1 MDTNPAQYHPLL
13 FWHQDKDKAFI
24 TVKLTDVE
32 GPRMQIG
39 NASVAFK
46 ARGMGANGLQ
56 EYSFQLDLYQP
67 VDDEESDFRVTDT
80 SVNIVLVKRNSA
92 VWPRLTESKDRLP
105 WLRTDFDRLSEDVL
119 KAMFAGDGDD
129 AWESDADAD
138 DSSPKTSVNF
148 VRPSAE
154 ELRKRNMQRVEE
166 IAREQYNEFLN
177 RELTCYQTKT
187 RGKWARETRK
197 QKHTSINTLHSNV
210 VFLAVIKNPLVFYLL
225 IFNIFQWAG
234 YLYVFGVLVTTWW
247 SEGEGMW
254 FTFAVSKRLNVF
266 FLSSGDSRVQTNAT
280 FLERAMKSR
289 AFDLV
294 ADRLIVVQVAAF
306 LEIAHV
312 LLGWVKGGILPKI
325 MQEFEALILTNLF
338 AFTRPWQMRAQD
350 SVPQWIESPPIS
362 LHQILIS
369 HSGISSS
376 CKASL
381 RVQEWYQLR
390 VLRRLKTYHLCV
402 DSKFRLGFEKK
413 GIGSLV
419 VVVTTCAMS
428 LAAVLCLYRYPYY
441 ALRLFDEEIGLISYL
456 RYTLWIPLYP
466 LGFMCE
472 GKLIILSMPLL
483 EMSRKFCLDMPNW
496 ANVSFDFPIFL
507 HVYVL
512 LMLPGEFTCYQW
524 IQGTG
529 DLKFH
534 AFAISSHN
542 WLMYSSLTGF
552 FILMQHMYLQRRRKM
567 MSTVGTRAGRFKPSP
582 R

>member
-1 MDTNPAQYHPLL
+1 MDYRMEL
-13 FWHQDKDKAFI
+13 FRAFI
-24 TVKLTDVE
+24 QYLILQIYETVFVACSR

-177 RELTCYQTKT
+177 L
-187 RGKWARETRK
+187 
-197 QKHTSINTLHSNV
+197 
-210 VFLAVIKNPLVFYLL
+210 IKNPLVFYLL

-247 SEGEGMW
+247 SEGE
-254 FTFAVSKRLNVF
+254 
-266 FLSSGDSRVQTNAT
+266 
-280 FLERAMKSR
+280 AMKSR

-325 MQEFEALILTNLF
+325 MQVCGRNIVLF
-338 AFTRPWQMRAQD
+338 AVLLPHKELQED
-350 SVPQWIESPPIS
+350 S
-362 LHQILIS
+362 
-369 HSGISSS
+369 
-376 CKASL
+376 
-381 RVQEWYQLR
+381 
-390 VLRRLKTYHLCV
+390 
-402 DSKFRLGFEKK
+402 
-413 GIGSLV
+413 
-419 VVVTTCAMS
+419 
-428 LAAVLCLYRYPYY
+428 AVLTLFIAWSLIEVVRYPYY

-512 LMLPGEFTCYQW
+512 LMLPG
-524 IQGTG
+524 
-529 DLKFH
+529 
-534 AFAISSHN
+534 
-542 WLMYSSLTGF
+542 F